1 MWNLYRTFRAGPL
14 PISSKPMLR
23 KASGPCEIP
32 QSDQIVLLLYS
43 IIYICKHIYIICMY
57 ACVFVFVFAYLFLN
71 V

>member
-32 QSDQIVLLLYS
+32 QSDQIVFLLLYS
-43 IIYICKHIYIICMY
+43 NIYIYVNIFI
-57 ACVFVFVFAYLFLN
+57 
-71 V
+71 